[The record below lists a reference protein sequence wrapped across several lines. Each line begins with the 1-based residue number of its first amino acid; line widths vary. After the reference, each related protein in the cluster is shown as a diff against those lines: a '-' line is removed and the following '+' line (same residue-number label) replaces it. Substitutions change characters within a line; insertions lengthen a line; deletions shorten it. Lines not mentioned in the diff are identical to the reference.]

1 VSPQRDGQCQ
11 YAFGGEAP
19 DRPTG
24 LWEVRP
30 SAHIDAASPQ
40 DCTHWLGHR
49 VDDVVAN
56 FEFAFPGVKIAS
68 SVVTSAES
76 FEATTV

>member
-1 VSPQRDGQCQ
+1 
-11 YAFGGEAP
+11 
-19 DRPTG
+19 
-24 LWEVRP
+24 
-30 SAHIDAASPQ
+30 
-40 DCTHWLGHR
+40 